1 MRIVDGKDYID
12 QVREKII
19 EYTKRLD
26 RDLSFQ
32 NLDEE
37 LKDPAKKYTAPE
49 GELLVAVD
57 ENDQV
62 LGIVAYH
69 RHSKERCEMK
79 RLYVSPACRGMK
91 LGEQLVE
98 TITDH
103 AKKAGYQE
111 MVLDTIQPLKAAI
124 HLYQK
129 LGFIECEPYYDNP
142 MNDVIYMKKKL

>member
-69 RHSKERCEMK
+69 RH
-79 RLYVSPACRGMK
+79 
-91 LGEQLVE
+91 
-98 TITDH
+98 
-103 AKKAGYQE
+103 
-111 MVLDTIQPLKAAI
+111 
-124 HLYQK
+124 
-129 LGFIECEPYYDNP
+129 
-142 MNDVIYMKKKL
+142 